1 MLSTPSPT
9 PTDMHRSMGKVPLD
23 SQAPQ
28 AYTARHANSN
38 SNANLT
44 TPRAAQATKN
54 VTIRAVPTAVVFR
67 LRAMAAMKQM
77 TMEAFLRGVLTKVS
91 HSRERI

>member
-1 MLSTPSPT
+1 MTPSPT

-38 SNANLT
+38 SNANLNSNP
-44 TPRAAQATKN
+44 PRGASDQK
-54 VTIRAVPTAVVFR
+54 RDHPRCPDRRRVPPPR
-67 LRAMAAMKQM
+67 YGGD
-77 TMEAFLRGVLTKVS
+77 EADDDGGFPPRGADES
-91 HSRERI
+91 EPFS